1 MANQTPVRITVLIS
15 GNGTNLQALIDARD
29 DALENCSI
37 VRVISNR
44 MKAYGLHRAKEAS
57 IPTHYHNLIPYR
69 ENFAENARTEY
80 DKDLAAI
87 VLADKP
93 DLVVCAGW
101 MSILADTFLDP
112 LAEAHVPI
120 INLHPA
126 LPGQF
131 NGAKAI
137 ERAHKAWLE
146 GKIEKTGIMIHYVE
160 SEVDMGKPILVE
172 EIPFNRGVDEN
183 IENLEQ
189 RIHGKE
195 HKLIVLGTRMVA
207 EEMQKRNSNGVS

>member
-1 MANQTPVRITVLIS
+1 MADQNAVRITVLIS
-15 GNGTNLQALIDARD
+15 GNGTNLQALIDAGD
-29 DALENCSI
+29 DALKNCRI

-44 MKAYGLHRAKEAS
+44 IKAHGLVRAKEAS

-69 ENFAENARTEY
+69 EKFADNARTEY
-80 DKDLAAI
+80 DKDLADI

-101 MSILADTFLDP
+101 MSILADKFLDP

-137 ERAHKAWLE
+137 ERAHAAWLE
-146 GKIEKTGIMIHYVE
+146 GKIEKSGIMIHNVI
-160 SEVDMGKPILVE
+160 SEVDMGEPILVE
-172 EIPFNRGVDEN
+172 EISFIKGVDEN
-183 IENLEQ
+183 VEELEQ
-189 RIHGKE
+189 RIHEKE
-195 HKLIVLGTRMVA
+195 HKLIVSGTRLVA
-207 EEMQKRNSNGVS
+207 EKIQKRIYNDVS

>member
-29 DALENCSI
+29 DALKNCSI

-44 MKAYGLHRAKEAS
+44 MKAYGLNRAKEAS

-69 ENFAENARTEY
+69 EKSAENARTEY

-137 ERAHKAWLE
+137 ERAHEAWLE

-172 EIPFNRGVDEN
+172 EIPFNRGVDEHV
-183 IENLEQ
+183 EKLEQ
-189 RIHGKE
+189 RIHEKE

-207 EEMQKRNSNGVS
+207 EEIQKRNSNGVS